1 MRLFIIT
8 LTFLLILSKAS
19 YAYLGLAPL
28 IPIIGQG
35 LLYLVVMLVFV
46 FGLFLYPIKLL
57 FKKRKAQKKLKKTN
71 KLLNEFFDITEIFT

>member
-57 FKKRKAQKKLKKTN
+57 FKKRKAQKKIEEDK
-71 KLLNEFFDITEIFT
+71 